1 MENIVNVI
9 YYIVPFIVLLGI
21 LVFVH
26 EFGHFI
32 VARMLG
38 VKVAAFSVGFGKVLW
53 NHTDKY
59 GTNWRLSVIPLG
71 GYCQFLGDAD
81 ASSSTNDEEI
91 EKMSDEDKKHA
102 FAFQSAWKKMAI
114 VVAGPAFNYL
124 FAILIFVSIFYSFGR
139 IVYPSVVGGVLQ
151 GEAADLAGIKAGDII
166 RSINGKNTPDFQS
179 ISSEVA
185 LSPNDNVIVKIERPG
200 TIKLKTS
207 EYFVKNCDGT
217 GEKRQIIGVAS
228 LPIEK
233 DENGAELPSP
243 AVVGKV
249 FVGSSAYVAGFKKGD
264 ILENINGMQLEN
276 FDQLKSYI
284 EQNPDIEYEI
294 KYRRPI
300 SFDVL
305 LKDTQYTDSTG
316 QTIKRRMLGIQSSPD
331 VTFSERNLSFFGAV
345 KAGCKEAYDLS
356 VATLRSVG
364 QMLTG
369 ERGGKEVGGIIRIA
383 EMSGDISKNAG
394 LISFIYFM
402 ALLSV
407 NLGLIN
413 LLPIPA
419 LDGGHIVIYLVEI
432 VTFRQLSD
440 KVKDIILK
448 IGITIILAILVLATW
463 NDITHLINRFT
474 EQ

>member
-38 VKVAAFSVGFGKVLW
+38 VKVAAFSIGFGKVLLS
-53 NHTDKY
+53 HTDKY
-59 GTNWRLSVIPLG
+59 GTNWRLSIIPLG

-81 ASSSTNDEEI
+81 ASSSTNSDEFN
-91 EKMSDEDKKHA
+91 KMSDEEKRHA
-102 FAFQSAWKKMAI
+102 FAFQSTWKKMAI

-124 FAILIFVSIFYSFGR
+124 FAILIFVSVFYSLGR
-139 IVYPSVVGGVLQ
+139 IVYPSVVGSVLQ
-151 GEAADLAGIKAGDII
+151 GEAADLAGIQAGDII
-166 RSINGKNTPDFQS
+166 ISVNGKNTPDFQS
-179 ISSEVA
+179 ISNEVA
-185 LSPNDNVIVKIERPG
+185 LSPADNVIVKAERPG

-207 EYFVKNCDGT
+207 EYFVKDCNGKAK
-217 GEKRQIIGVAS
+217 KRKIIGLAS

-233 DENGAELPSP
+233 DEAGVELPSP
-243 AVVGKV
+243 TIVGRV
-249 FVGSSAYVAGFKKGD
+249 FLGSSADVAGFKKGD
-264 ILENINGMQLEN
+264 IIESINGVQLEN
-276 FDQLKSYI
+276 FDQLKNYI

-294 KYRRPI
+294 KYRRPLN
-300 SFDVL
+300 FDVL

-331 VTFSERNLSFFGAV
+331 VTFAEQNLTLWGSI

-356 VATLRSVG
+356 KTTLRSVG

-369 ERGGKEVGGIIRIA
+369 KRGGKEVGGIIRIA

-394 LISFIYFM
+394 LVSFIYFM

-419 LDGGHIVIYLVEI
+419 LDGGHIVIYLIEI
-432 VTFRQLSD
+432 ITFRQLSD

-463 NDITHLINRFT
+463 NDITHIISRFT
-474 EQ
+474 E